1 MSAAPSAAPA
11 ELGTGPS
18 APLPGARLA
27 LSLLIL
33 INLFNYL
40 DRYVLA
46 SVLPKLEI
54 DPAFEGVTKNQLGWL
69 TTAFMV
75 SYMLL
80 SPVFG
85 WLGDR
90 MSRWFLVGVGVM
102 GWSLASG
109 GSGLA
114 LGFTMMLATRCL
126 IGVGE
131 AAYGPAAPSL
141 LSDLY
146 PVNHRGWV
154 MAWFYMA
161 IPVGSALGYVLGGT
175 VADLP
180 GWGWRW
186 AFYLVVIPGI
196 FLGVWSVFMPE
207 PARGQA
213 EAAGVS
219 HAPHL
224 RDVAVFARIPSYVY
238 CTVGYTLLTFG
249 VGGIGVWMPTYVYE
263 REARF
268 AWTPEARAALASLRM
283 PPPPELLDRLARA
296 LPAEPTGGVEY
307 KARLTESLSAEERRE
322 YRAEILEKSATAD
335 SLKLGTINTYFGAIL
350 AVGGLTATLA
360 GGWLGDRL
368 RPRFPGSYF
377 LVSGW
382 SALAALPLVLGVMWL
397 PFPAAWICLFGAIF
411 GLFMS
416 TGPVNTILANVSP
429 PALRS
434 SGFALNILCIHA
446 LGDAISPPVI
456 GAVADVSSLAVGF
469 LVVSAFILLAGV
481 FWLLGSRHL
490 QRDTAL
496 APTRLG

>member
-1 MSAAPSAAPA
+1 
-11 ELGTGPS
+11 
-18 APLPGARLA
+18 LA
-27 LSLLIL
+27 LTLLLL

-46 SVLPKLEI
+46 SVLPRIEN
-54 DPAFEGVTKNQLGWL
+54 DPAFEGVTKNELGWL

-102 GWSLASG
+102 AWSLASG

-114 LGFTMMLATRCL
+114 TGFTMLLATRCV

-146 PVNHRGWV
+146 PVNRRGWV

-196 FLGVWSVFMPE
+196 LLGIWSVFMPE

-213 EAAGVS
+213 EEAGAHS
-219 HAPHL
+219 QMPHL

-238 CTVGYTLLTFG
+238 CTVGYTLITFA

-268 AWTPEARAALASLRM
+268 AWTPEVRAEIAKLRPA
-283 PPPPELLDRLARA
+283 PPAELLDRLDRSLAGEPAGAPEFKKR
-296 LPAEPTGGVEY
+296 LNDVLSPAE
-307 KARLTESLSAEERRE
+307 RQE
-322 YRAEILEKSATAD
+322 YRTEILEKSATPE
-335 SLKLGTINTYFGAIL
+335 SMKLGTINTYFGGIL

-368 RPRFPGSYF
+368 RKRWPGSYF

-382 SALAALPLVLGVMWL
+382 SSLAAMPLILAVIWL
-397 PFPAAWICLFGAIF
+397 PFPAAWVCLFGAVF
-411 GLFMS
+411 FLFMN
-416 TGPVNTILANVSP
+416 TGPVNTVLANVSP

-456 GAVADVSSLAVGF
+456 GWIADRSSLAVGF
-469 LVVSAFILLAGV
+469 LVVSAFVLAGGV
-481 FWLLGSRHL
+481 AWILGSRHL
-490 QRDTAL
+490 ARDTAL